1 MRGIHADGR
10 RAGGQ
15 ADGYRQVD
23 GRGRTGSG
31 RTGRGPDR
39 PSRRGALMAGAVL
52 VAALLA
58 WVYLWP
64 WPGYVPVLTYHS
76 VLPRAEMD
84 RTNLVLMSLERFT
97 EQMAFL
103 KRHGY
108 HPVTLKEL
116 AAFVAGPGGKLPPKP
131 VVITFDDGYED
142 NYTYARPILQ
152 AAGFTAVVSVVVKYS
167 DETSAGRTVDPTL
180 RYLTWDQLR
189 EMTAEGVFEVEPH
202 YPIEISPLAKRRPDN
217 PEMTYRFEAFINGWE
232 CMNAFSELN
241 DPIDQRERFEQ
252 QAREKAKGNDEAM
265 PYDEDFVMAFEYGMP
280 PTGGLGAGVDRL
292 VMLLTDSPSI
302 RDVILFPVMRPRG

>member
-1 MRGIHADGR
+1 
-10 RAGGQ
+10 
-15 ADGYRQVD
+15 
-23 GRGRTGSG
+23 
-31 RTGRGPDR
+31 
-39 PSRRGALMAGAVL
+39 MAGAVL

-64 WPGYVPVLTYHS
+64 WPRYVPVLTYHS

-108 HPVTLKEL
+108 HPVTLQEL
-116 AAFVAGPGGKLPPKP
+116 AAFVAGRGVKLPPKP

-142 NYTYARPILQ
+142 NYTYARPVLQ

-189 EMTAEGVFEVEPH
+189 EMTAEGVFEVESHTYDSHHDVAIDGLGTAAPAVTHRRFLWDQARLETEDEYRARILADLQRSRAEIAAQVGRAPVAITYPYGTSNLTVETLARQAGYEVGLSTLKGFNLRGENLMRLRRITAADRDGPLRFAFKLSPAH
-202 YPIEISPLAKRRPDN
+202 YPRDLFLGFLRRH
-217 PEMTYRFEAFINGWE
+217 GV
-232 CMNAFSELN
+232 L
-241 DPIDQRERFEQ
+241 
-252 QAREKAKGNDEAM
+252 KGD
-265 PYDEDFVMAFEYGMP
+265 
-280 PTGGLGAGVDRL
+280 
-292 VMLLTDSPSI
+292 
-302 RDVILFPVMRPRG
+302 